1 MGTWDGKL
9 ENGAD
14 APMGVYAFVIE
25 YKQLASSSTEKIV
38 GTITLIR

>member
-14 APMGVYAFVIE
+14 APMGVYAFIIE
-25 YKQLASSSTEKIV
+25 YQQLANSSTERIV
-38 GTITLIR
+38 GTVTLIR